1 MCCDFLEFCP
11 PRYNKCMHNITE
23 DELIKI
29 VVAAIDSNTE
39 TEKVEFK
46 DARQGVPK
54 ELWRSIS
61 SFSNSPG
68 GGIIIFGITN
78 QTGGATKVVGG
89 LDLAVLQEKIVSYLR
104 EKMKY
109 PGDYSLK
116 IFELEGQK
124 LLALLLCEIP
134 REIKPCYYQELGMP
148 RGACIRSGNTN
159 RSITEEELRSFLRF
173 SPQYKYD
180 RSVAVDT
187 SQELLSTEKI
197 ALYLEKSA
205 KRTGRKISPT
215 LSSEKVLKNL
225 GVIVEQDGKI
235 ISTVGGYLTFAK
247 DSPQELEQFSRYIV
261 RCVRYAGGTTSTP
274 IIDQKD
280 IDGTLDIQIDEVHK
294 FILKNISMGAK
305 IVGTKRVEDFEYP
318 SDAIR
323 EIVANAIIHRD
334 YMITGTFSQVVVF
347 TDRVEISN
355 PGTLPPGITIDNLKE
370 SQFSR
375 NEVIANLMRGL
386 DYMEEF
392 GRGIDLI
399 YARMAEYKLVK
410 PLFKNRSNT
419 FKVTLLGPRFEK
431 LNERQVKI
439 WDYLQEYSQIN
450 ISTATKLFPKISRAT
465 INNDLK
471 GLVLIGLI
479 VSKGASNST
488 YYEPKY

>member
-1 MCCDFLEFCP
+1 
-11 PRYNKCMHNITE
+11 MHNITE
-23 DELIKI
+23 SELIKI
-29 VVAAIDSNTE
+29 VAATIDSNTE

-46 DARQGVPK
+46 DARQGIPR

-61 SFSNSPG
+61 AFSNSPG
-68 GGIIIFGITN
+68 GGVIVFGVSH
-78 QTGGATKVVGG
+78 QTGGTTKVVGG
-89 LDLAVLQEKIVSYLR
+89 LELATLQEKIVSYLR

-109 PGDYSLK
+109 HGDYALK
-116 IFELEGQK
+116 TFELDGQT
-124 LLALLLCEIP
+124 LLALLLCETP
-134 REIKPCYYQELGMP
+134 RESKPCYNQDLGMP
-148 RGACIRSGNTN
+148 RGAYIRAGNTN
-159 RSITEEELRSFLRF
+159 RQITEEELRAFLRY

-180 RSVAVDT
+180 RSIAVDT
-187 SQELLSTEKI
+187 SLDLLSRDKI
-197 ALYLEKSA
+197 EQYLEKSA
-205 KRTGRKISPT
+205 QRTGRKFPSDRPF
-215 LSSEKVLKNL
+215 EKVLKNL
-225 GVIVEQDGKI
+225 GIVINYEGKQYPTI
-235 ISTVGGYLTFAK
+235 GGFLTFAK
-247 DSPQELEQFSRYIV
+247 EPPQAFEQFSRYIV

-280 IDGTLDIQIDEVHK
+280 VDGTLDFQVDEVNK
-294 FILKNISMGAK
+294 FILKNISVGAK
-305 IVGTKRVEDFEYP
+305 IVGTRRVEDFEYP
-318 SDAIR
+318 PDAIR

-334 YMITGTFSQVVVF
+334 YMITGTYTQVVVF
-347 TDRVEISN
+347 ADRIEVSN

-392 GRGIDLI
+392 GRGIDLV
-399 YARMAEYKLVK
+399 YARMAEYHLVE

-439 WDYLQEYSQIN
+439 WDYLQEFNQIN

-471 GLVLIGLI
+471 GLVIIGLI
-479 VSKGASNST
+479 TSKGASSNT

>member
-1 MCCDFLEFCP
+1 
-11 PRYNKCMHNITE
+11 MHNITE
-23 DELIKI
+23 SELIKI

-46 DARQGVPK
+46 DARQGIPK
-54 ELWRSIS
+54 ELWRPIS

-68 GGIIIFGITN
+68 GGLIVFGITQ

-89 LDLAVLQEKIVSYLR
+89 LDLATLQEKVVSYLR

-109 PGDYSLK
+109 HGDYALK
-116 IFELEGQK
+116 VFELDGQK

-134 REIKPCYYQELGMP
+134 RESKPCYYQDLGMP
-148 RGACIRSGNTN
+148 RGVCIRAGNTN
-159 RSITEEELRSFLRF
+159 RPITEEELRSFLRF

-180 RSVAVDT
+180 RSMAIDT
-187 SQELLSTEKI
+187 DLELLSREKI
-197 ALYLEKSA
+197 AQYLEKSA
-205 KRTGRKISPT
+205 KRTGRSF
-215 LSSEKVLKNL
+215 SSALPFEKVLKNL
-225 GVIVEQDGKI
+225 GVIIEQTGKQI
-235 ISTVGGYLTFAK
+235 ATVGGYLTFAK
-247 DSPQELEQFSRYIV
+247 DPPQELEQFSRYIV
-261 RCVRYAGGTTSTP
+261 RCVRYAGSTTSSP

-280 IDGTLDIQIDEVHK
+280 VSGTLDLQIDEVHK

-318 SDAIR
+318 TDAIR

-334 YMITGTFSQVVVF
+334 YMITGTYTQVVVF
-347 TDRVEISN
+347 ADRIEISN

-399 YARMAEYKLVK
+399 YARMTEYNLVK

-419 FKVTLLGPRFEK
+419 FKATLLGSRFEK

-439 WDYLQEYSQIN
+439 WDYLQEFSQIN
-450 ISTATKLFPKISRAT
+450 ISTATKLLPKISRAT
-465 INNDLK
+465 VNNDLK
-471 GLVLIGLI
+471 GLVVIGLI
-479 VSKGASNST
+479 TPQGASNST

>member
-1 MCCDFLEFCP
+1 
-11 PRYNKCMHNITE
+11 MHNITE
-23 DELIKI
+23 SELIKI

-46 DARQGVPK
+46 DARQGIPR

-68 GGIIIFGITN
+68 GGLIVFGVAH
-78 QTGGATKVVGG
+78 QTGGTTKVVGG
-89 LDLAVLQEKIVSYLR
+89 LDLATLQEKVVSYLR

-109 PGDYSLK
+109 HGDYALK
-116 IFELEGQK
+116 VFELDGQR

-134 REIKPCYYQELGMP
+134 RESKPCYYQDLGMP
-148 RGACIRSGNTN
+148 RGACIRAGNTN

-180 RSVAVDT
+180 RSVAIDT
-187 SQELLSTEKI
+187 NPELLSRERI
-197 ALYLEKSA
+197 IQYLEKSA
-205 KRTGRKISPT
+205 QRTGRRF
-215 LSSEKVLKNL
+215 SSALPFEKVLKNL
-225 GVIVEQDGKI
+225 GVIVEQAGKKFA
-235 ISTVGGYLTFAK
+235 TVAGYLTFAK
-247 DSPQELEQFSRYIV
+247 DTPQELEQFSRYVV

-280 IDGTLDIQIDEVHK
+280 VDGTLDLQIDEVHK

-318 SDAIR
+318 EDAIR

-334 YMITGTFSQVVVF
+334 YMITGTFPQVVVF
-347 TDRVEISN
+347 ADRIEISN

-392 GRGIDLI
+392 GRGIDLV
-399 YARMAEYKLVK
+399 YARMAENSLVK

-419 FKVTLLGPRFEK
+419 FKVMLLGPRFEK

-439 WDYLQEYSQIN
+439 WDYLQEFNQIN

-465 INNDLK
+465 VNNDLK
-471 GLVLIGLI
+471 GLVVIGLI
-479 VSKGASNST
+479 TPKGASNNT

>member
-1 MCCDFLEFCP
+1 
-11 PRYNKCMHNITE
+11 MHNITE
-23 DELIKI
+23 SELIKI
-29 VVAAIDSNTE
+29 VAAAIDDNTE

-46 DARQGVPK
+46 DARQGIPR
-54 ELWRSIS
+54 ELWRPIS

-68 GGIIIFGITN
+68 GGLIVFGIAQ
-78 QTGGATKVVGG
+78 QTGGITRIVGG
-89 LDLAVLQEKIVSYLR
+89 LDLATLQEKVVSYLR

-109 PGDYSLK
+109 HGDYSLRV
-116 IFELEGQK
+116 FELDGQK
-124 LLALLLCEIP
+124 LLALLLCETQ
-134 REIKPCYYQELGMP
+134 RESKPCYYQDLGMP
-148 RGACIRSGNTN
+148 RGACIRAGNTN
-159 RSITEEELRSFLRF
+159 RPITEEELRSFLRY

-180 RSVAVDT
+180 RSIASDT
-187 SQELLSTEKI
+187 NLELLSREKI
-197 ALYLEKSA
+197 AQYLEKSA
-205 KRTGRKISPT
+205 IRTGRRFSST
-215 LSSEKVLKNL
+215 LSFEKVLKNL
-225 GVIVEQDGKI
+225 GVIAEQKGKQFA
-235 ISTVGGYLTFAK
+235 TVGGYLTFAK
-247 DSPQELEQFSRYIV
+247 NPPQEIEQFSRYIV
-261 RCVRYAGGTTSTP
+261 RCVRYAGGTSSTP

-280 IDGTLDIQIDEVHK
+280 VDGTLDFQIDEIHK

-318 SDAIR
+318 TDAIR

-334 YMITGTFSQVVVF
+334 YMITGTYTQVVVF
-347 TDRVEISN
+347 TDRIEISN
-355 PGTLPPGITIDNLKE
+355 PGTLPPGITIENLKE

-431 LNERQVKI
+431 LNERQVEI
-439 WDYLQEYSQIN
+439 WDYLQEFSQIN
-450 ISTATKLFPKISRAT
+450 IRTATKLFPKISRAT

-471 GLVLIGLI
+471 GLVVIGLI
-479 VSKGASNST
+479 MPKGASNIT
-488 YYEPKY
+488 YYEPRY

>member
-1 MCCDFLEFCP
+1 
-11 PRYNKCMHNITE
+11 MHNITE
-23 DELIKI
+23 SELLKI
-29 VVAAIDSNTE
+29 VAAAIDSNTE

-46 DARQGVPK
+46 DARQGVPR
-54 ELWRSIS
+54 ELWRPIS

-68 GGIIIFGITN
+68 GGLIVFGVAQ
-78 QTGGATKVVGG
+78 QTGGTTKIVGG
-89 LDLAVLQEKIVSYLR
+89 LDLATLQERVVSYLR

-109 PGDYSLK
+109 HGDYSLRV
-116 IFELEGQK
+116 FELDGQK
-124 LLALLLCEIP
+124 LLTLLLCETP
-134 REIKPCYYQELGMP
+134 RESKPCYYQDLGMP
-148 RGACIRSGNTN
+148 RGACIRAGNTN
-159 RSITEEELRSFLRF
+159 RSITEEELRSFLRY

-180 RSVAVDT
+180 RSIASDT
-187 SQELLSTEKI
+187 DLELLSKAKI
-197 ALYLEKSA
+197 DQYLEKSA
-205 KRTGRKISPT
+205 IRTGRRFSST
-215 LSSEKVLKNL
+215 LSFEKVLKNL
-225 GVIVEQDGKI
+225 GVIAEQKGKLLA
-235 ISTVGGYLTFAK
+235 TVGGYLTFANNP
-247 DSPQELEQFSRYIV
+247 PQEIEQFSRYIV
-261 RCVRYAGGTTSTP
+261 RCVRYAGGTSSTP

-280 IDGTLDIQIDEVHK
+280 VDGTLDFQIDEIHK

-305 IVGTKRVEDFEYP
+305 IVGAKRVEDFEYP
-318 SDAIR
+318 TDAIR

-334 YMITGTFSQVVVF
+334 YMITGTYTQVVVF
-347 TDRVEISN
+347 ADRIEISN

-431 LNERQVKI
+431 LNERQVKV
-439 WDYLQEYSQIN
+439 WDYLQEFSQIN

-465 INNDLK
+465 LNNDLK
-471 GLVLIGLI
+471 GLVVIGLI
-479 VSKGASNST
+479 MPEGASSNT
-488 YYEPKY
+488 YYEPRY